1 MRAGGLSAWRRATNV
16 VHHEVGP
23 DGFLSNEEAGFFMRL
38 AMIDTGYVGLVSA
51 RKVSHVLG
59 GALRGKT
66 IAVLGLIFK
75 PDTDDMR
82 DAPFPS

>member
-1 MRAGGLSAWRRATNV
+1 LLSDAQQMLSIMRLGRRARV
-16 VHHEVGP
+16 A
-23 DGFLSNEEAGFFMRL
+23 FLLSNEEAGFFMRI
-38 AMIDTGYVGLVSA
+38 AMIGTGYVGLVSA

>member
-1 MRAGGLSAWRRATNV
+1 MRI
-16 VHHEVGP
+16 
-23 DGFLSNEEAGFFMRL
+23 
-38 AMIDTGYVGLVSA
+38 AMIGTGYVGLVSA

-66 IAVLGLIFK
+66 IAVRLIFK

-82 DAPFPS
+82 EAPFPS